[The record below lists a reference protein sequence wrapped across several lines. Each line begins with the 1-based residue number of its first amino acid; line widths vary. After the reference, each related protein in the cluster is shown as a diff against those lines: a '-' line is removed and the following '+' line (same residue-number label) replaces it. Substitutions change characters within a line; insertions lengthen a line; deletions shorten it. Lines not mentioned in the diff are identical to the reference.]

1 MEVGQTVFADLIT
14 ARRTVALGALVL
26 ALGVAACGDD
36 DSSSSGGG
44 GGGGSKEAKLAFV

>member
-36 DSSSSGGG
+36 SSSGGG
-44 GGGGSKEAKLAFV
+44 GGGGGSK